1 MFNISFLENLRPLIN
16 QYFNS
21 LMFLIYIYIHIFSG
35 VSERNLAGLD
45 PAPVKDSKVDKLGI
59 VKHRQNTGLAMLARK
74 LFDEKIPLRKKVRML
89 GVLIFSNYFCNFQT
103 LQASLTLFLSP
114 DFIDNREFH
123 L

>member
-1 MFNISFLENLRPLIN
+1 M
-16 QYFNS
+16 
-21 LMFLIYIYIHIFSG
+21 
-35 VSERNLAGLD
+35 AGLD